1 MDIQDIQSKLEY
13 GNNKIVLKSIMN
25 KPYIERKELAGILGF
40 SVEEIDDICQEF
52 IDRMVIL
59 ELASQSSSN
68 IESRVHRKVYLI
80 NPEMEETI
88 KQIL

>member
-1 MDIQDIQSKLEY
+1 MDIQDIQSQLEY

-40 SVEEIDDICQEF
+40 SVEEIDVICQEF

-68 IESRVHRKVYLI
+68 IESRVPRKVYLI